1 MKFSK
6 LFLTTAAL
14 ALTFLAALAFPARAA
29 FINGTVADSQ
39 TGFPVEGAS
48 IIAFGF
54 DPAIG
59 DSIIYTAT
67 TLPDGSYLI
76 NNAIP
81 ATYFVSTEHPGYQ
94 HAVQGPFVISPNTAG
109 ITVDFQLLPLGL
121 PLDNYI
127 AGTVFDAQSAVSIPG
142 AMVGLAHAG
151 AIFYQTVS
159 DSAGDYRFEDI
170 MPGGYFLTAHAPGYL
185 PFFGNFPIQV
195 EPNTQIDDLDIFL
208 IPDTL
213 AGGLGTL
220 TGFVFSADSVNT
232 FPQPVFPAFIELLR
246 FDPATG
252 DSLFYRTMNNPD
264 GSYTISGIVPGF
276 YHASCYANGFQPRH
290 LPNFPIQEGPNAL
303 DFFLVPFIPL
313 PGGTISGTVAFDG
326 SGAPVEG
333 AFLEFITVNGFPHH
347 FAFSDAQG
355 QYSAELPVGDYIVS
369 VVVGYPALPYYYQ
382 EFYDDVHSIA
392 EATIVQV
399 FENQVSG
406 GIDFGVPDSLSPI
419 TATISGQVT
428 DNNAQP
434 LENALV
440 TIFSSNAGGVIGDS
454 LIFTGL
460 TDAQGN
466 YAIEVSTIRFPFGVF
481 IASAEKEGYLV
492 EFWEEKPAIF
502 LADPI
507 FVFSD
512 TVITGIDFT
521 LDPVGT
527 PTNNSIS
534 GAVTSDNGAALN
546 GAFVVGSD
554 IFTGRIVFTFAD
566 SSGNYTLDGL
576 DPHPHIILFAANGHV
591 PEFFDNAL
599 TWEEAIPVPA
609 LGAVTGIDA
618 ALTPV
623 NNNPAGGMVAG
634 TVLNMSGGPL
644 SGVFLTILNDAGEV
658 IGYDF
663 TDAQGGYQVAG
674 MTNGNYTVQATKISY
689 HSESEAIQFNAAA
702 GNTMVVNFDLAEV
715 TTGVEPDPQAGLP
728 SSVELPQNYPNPF
741 NPSTTIRFVL
751 PQAQQTRLVIYN
763 ILGQAVKELV
773 NENLPAGRYEL
784 LWNGADQN
792 GRQVASGIYFYVL
805 EAGALKLTRRMVF
818 SK

>member
-6 LFLTTAAL
+6 LFLSTAAL
-14 ALTFLAALAFPARAA
+14 VFFATLAFPARAA
-29 FINGTVADSQ
+29 FINGTVTDSL
-39 TGFPVEGAS
+39 TGLPVEGAS
-48 IIAFGF
+48 IVAFGF
-54 DPAIG
+54 DPAMG

-67 TLPDGSYLI
+67 TLPNGSYLI
-76 NNAIP
+76 NNAVP
-81 ATYFVSTEHPGYQ
+81 ATYFVSADHPGYQ
-94 HAVQGPFVISPNTAG
+94 RILQGPFVISPNTTG
-109 ITVDFQLLPLGL
+109 ITVDFQLLPLGP
-121 PLDNYI
+121 PLNNYI
-127 AGTVFDAQSAVSIPG
+127 AGTVFDAQSAASISG
-142 AMVGLAHAG
+142 AWVGLAHAG
-151 AIFYQTVS
+151 AIFYQTFS
-159 DSAGDYRFEDI
+159 DSIGDYLFEEI
-170 MPGGYFLTAHAPGYL
+170 MPGVYFLTAHAPGYL

-195 EPNTQIDDLDIFL
+195 EPNTQITDLDIFL

-220 TGFVFSADSVNT
+220 SGFVFSADSLNT
-232 FPQPVFPAFIELLR
+232 FPDPVFPAFIELLR
-246 FDPATG
+246 YDPATG

-264 GSYTISGIVPGF
+264 GSYSISGIAPGF
-276 YHASCYANGFQPRH
+276 YHVSCYADGFHPRH
-290 LPNFPIQEGPNAL
+290 LPNYPIQEGPNTL
-303 DFFLVPFIPL
+303 DFFLIPFIPL
-313 PGGTISGTVAFDG
+313 PRGTISGAVTFDG
-326 SGAPVEG
+326 SDEPVEG

-347 FAFSDAQG
+347 FAISDAQG
-355 QYSAELPVGDYIVS
+355 QYSAELSVGDYIVS
-369 VVVGYPALPYYYQ
+369 VVVGHPALPYYYQ
-382 EFYDDVHSIA
+382 EYYDDVHSIA
-392 EATIVQV
+392 EASIVQV
-399 FENQVSG
+399 FENQVTG

-466 YAIEVSTIRFPFGVF
+466 YAIEVSTVRFPFGVF
-481 IASAEKEGYLV
+481 IASAEKEEYLI
-492 EFWEEKPAIF
+492 EFWQEKPAIF

-507 FVFSD
+507 FVFGD

-534 GAVTSDNGAALN
+534 GTVTSDNGAALA

-599 TWEEAIPVPA
+599 TWEEAIAVPA
-609 LGAVTGIDA
+609 FGAVTGIDA

-674 MTNGNYTVQATKISY
+674 MVNGDYTVQASKISY
-689 HSESEAIQFNAAA
+689 QSESEVIQFNAAA
-702 GNTMVVNFDLAEV
+702 GNTMVVNFDLAQV
-715 TTGVEPDPQAGLP
+715 TTGVEPGGQAGLP
-728 SSVELPQNYPNPF
+728 ATVELAQNYPNPF
-741 NPSTTIRFVL
+741 NPATTIRFAL

-773 NENLPAGRYEL
+773 NENLPAGQYEL
-784 LWNGADQN
+784 IWNGKYQN
-792 GRQVASGIYFYVL
+792 GQQAASGIYFYVL
-805 EAGALKLTRRMVF
+805 EAGKLKLTRRMVL